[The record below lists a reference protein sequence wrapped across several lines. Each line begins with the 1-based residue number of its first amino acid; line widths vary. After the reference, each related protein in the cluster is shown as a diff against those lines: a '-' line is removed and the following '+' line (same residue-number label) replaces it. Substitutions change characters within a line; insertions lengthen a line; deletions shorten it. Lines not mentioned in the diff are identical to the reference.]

1 MGFRA
6 RLVGADGRG
15 PVTVLTFEALSP
27 FAFDAGQYI
36 GFVHPDGDVPMSI
49 ASGPGRL
56 PFFELHYR
64 PVAGAPDAE
73 RMDALLAGAGLGRG
87 AGGARTGGR
96 GPTVAGDVLECTGP
110 LGAVTARAVPTLL
123 LAAGTGAA
131 QATGFLEWLRE
142 RQTPPP
148 TVLWWSVSS
157 PADLYQDAYFADLSG
172 SGWFDYRAFVDRPSG
187 ENTLLPALRGAPLAD
202 DVVLSGPAGFVD
214 AAARVLMARGVARGR
229 LRSDMLPVA

>member
-15 PVTVLTFEALSP
+15 PVTVLTFAALSP
-27 FAFDAGQYI
+27 FRFDAGQYVAL
-36 GFVHPDGDVPMSI
+36 VHPDGDVPMSI

-73 RMDALLAGAGLGRG
+73 RMDALLAAAGLERG
-87 AGGARTGGR
+87 AGGALG
-96 GPTVAGDVLECTGP
+96 VLEFTGP

-142 RQTPPP
+142 RQAPPS
-148 TVLWWSVSS
+148 TTLWWSVSS
-157 PADLYQDAYFADLSG
+157 PASLYQDAYFADLSR
-172 SGWFDYRAFVDRPSG
+172 SDWFDYRAFVDRPSG
-187 ENTLLPALRGAPLAD
+187 ENMLLPALRGAPLAD
-202 DVVLSGPAGFVD
+202 EVVLSGPAGFVR
-214 AAARVLMARGVARGR
+214 AAARALTARGVARGR

>member
-27 FAFDAGQYI
+27 FRFHAGQYVAL
-36 GFVHPDGDVPMSI
+36 VHPDGDVPMSV
-49 ASGPGRL
+49 ASGPARL

-73 RMDALLAGAGLGRG
+73 RMDTLLAAAGLGRG
-87 AGGARTGGR
+87 AGGALG
-96 GPTVAGDVLECTGP
+96 VLEFTGP

-131 QATGFLEWLRE
+131 QATGLLEWLRE
-142 RQTPPP
+142 LQAPPP

-157 PADLYQDAYFADLSG
+157 PADLYQDAYFADLSA

>member
-15 PVTVLTFEALSP
+15 PVTVLTFKALSP
-27 FAFDAGQYI
+27 FEFDAGQYI

-73 RMDALLAGAGLGRG
+73 RMDALLRAAGLGGG
-87 AGGARTGGR
+87 AGGPRTGGR
-96 GPTVAGDVLECTGP
+96 GSRRGGDLLEFTGA

-142 RQTPPP
+142 RQAPPP
-148 TVLWWSVSS
+148 TVLWWSVSA
-157 PADLYQDAYFADLSG
+157 PADLYQDGYFADLAR

-187 ENTLLPALRGAPLAD
+187 ENTLLPALRRAPLAD
-202 DVVLSGPAGFVD
+202 DVVLSGPAGFVR
-214 AAARVLMARGVARGR
+214 AAARVLTARGVARAR